1 MQPDSHRIPQPS
13 HAREL
18 VIVTAVFAVLTFVMA
33 LPFSLSPGSRLL
45 ADVPDAHMFLWTLG
59 WDVHA
64 FLEQPLRI
72 FDANIYHPY
81 ANTLAYSENLIGSAF
96 FAAPIVW
103 LTGNVVLAT
112 NLVALMTCALC
123 GAGAY
128 FLGRRLNMSVGAA
141 MICGVVFAFAPPRFI
156 RMGQLHLTAVQWI
169 PFALAFL
176 HTYFERGTRR
186 DLLLALAFFSLQ
198 ALTSGHGATYLFVTI
213 ACFLIWRFAF
223 GEPLAIGRRLR
234 DFGVAGAYLLAPA
247 VLIMLP
253 YRVAQAEAGLKGGY
267 LSDVHP
273 RLESFLATPSRLYT
287 YLRTAWF
294 GAFEREPDA
303 FLFPG
308 LLVLALAA
316 IAVVRVNRDGR
327 LRDNRTAF
335 YLLIAVVATLMF
347 VERPF
352 EVWRYVHGWP
362 GFSFIRI
369 PSRFVIL
376 TMLALAVLAGIG
388 FDRLVMRASRTTR
401 MISSLVVGA
410 LLLGE
415 AAVYPMSGVP
425 FDLNVP
431 AIDRW
436 LATQPKP
443 FVFAEVPVPS
453 PEDMGALER
462 QQTQVM
468 RHAMTHWQKTIH
480 GYSSLRR
487 PLHDQLYKELAE
499 FPDPPS
505 VDSLRE
511 LGVNFIVVHTDD
523 YGSRW
528 PSVEEEIAHTPA
540 LKLEHVEGAGRVYS
554 ILPP

>member
-1 MQPDSHRIPQPS
+1 MNHG
-13 HAREL
+13 REL
-18 VIVTAVFAVLTFVMA
+18 LIVTAVFAVLTFVMA
-33 LPFSLSPGSRLL
+33 LPFSLSPGSRVL

-64 FLEQPLRI
+64 FLAQPLNI
-72 FDANIYHPY
+72 FDANIYYPY

-112 NLVALMTCALC
+112 NLVALMTCMLS

-128 FLGRRLNMSVGAA
+128 LLARRLNLSVGGAF
-141 MICGVVFAFAPPRFI
+141 ICGVVFAFAPPRFI
-156 RMGQLHLTAVQWI
+156 RMGQLHLTAVQWM
-169 PFALAFL
+169 PFSLAFL
-176 HTYFERGTRR
+176 HTYLERGTRR
-186 DLLLALAFFSLQ
+186 DLLLAIACFSLQ
-198 ALTSGHGATYLFVTI
+198 ALTSGHGATYLLLTI
-213 ACFLIWRFAF
+213 VCLLAWRAAF
-223 GEPLAIGRRLR
+223 GEPLAITQRVR
-234 DFGVAGAYLLAPA
+234 DVGVAGAYLLAPA

-253 YRVAQAEAGLKGGY
+253 YRIAQSDAGLKGGY
-267 LSDVHP
+267 LSNVHP
-273 RLESFLATPSRLYT
+273 TFESFLATPSRLYT
-287 YLRTAWF
+287 YLRTIWF
-294 GAFEREPDA
+294 GPFQREPDA

-308 LLVLALAA
+308 LLVLVLAVIA
-316 IAVVRVNRDGR
+316 IVRINRGVR
-327 LRDNRTAF
+327 LRDNWTVF
-335 YLLIAVVATLMF
+335 YLLIAVLATMMF
-347 VERPF
+347 IERPF
-352 EVWRYVHGWP
+352 EIWRYVHGLP

-388 FDRLVMRASRTTR
+388 FDRILGNASRTARTIG
-401 MISSLVVGA
+401 MFVVAA

-425 FDLNVP
+425 FTLDVP

-436 LATQPKP
+436 LAAQPKP
-443 FVFAEVPVPS
+443 FVFAEVPVPDPS
-453 PEDMGALER
+453 DMGALER
-462 QQTQVM
+462 QQTQAM
-468 RHAMTHWQKTIH
+468 RHAMSHWQKTIH

-487 PLHDQLYKELAE
+487 PLHDRLYQELAQ

-511 LGVNFIVVHTDD
+511 LGVSYVVVHTED

-528 PSVEEEIAHTPA
+528 GSVEEEIRHTPA
-540 LKLEHVEGAGRVYS
+540 LKLEHVEGSGRVYS